1 MPKVLS
7 EDQVAF
13 FRREGFVTPV
23 TVMSPADMRAVLDSM
38 AAWEKQSGKRAKTH
52 LRGKPHLLLTALA
65 KLIRTQRLLD
75 AVEDLIGPDIVC
87 MESGFL
93 WKDARDPG
101 FVAWH
106 QDSSYMKLDPPLAVN
121 AWIALTDSK
130 LDNGA
135 MQFIKNSHTMGDV
148 PYEMIPAENHMLKFS
163 RQVVGLDTAADRR
176 VTAELEPGQI
186 SIHNANVV
194 HGSAPNQSD
203 RPRIGFGCLFAP
215 PHVKN
220 LKGGFMSVSLVRGRD
235 TAGLFELEPEPACDY
250 DPPAVAAYD
259 KVMNAAMKLYK
270 TE

>member
-1 MPKVLS
+1 MPKFLS
-7 EDQVAF
+7 DVQVTHY
-13 FRREGFVTPV
+13 RNEGFITPI
-23 TVMSPADMRAVLDSM
+23 TVMPPAEARKVLDAM
-38 AAWEKQSGKRAKTH
+38 AAWEKESGKRTKTY

-65 KLIRTQRLLD
+65 KLIRTPRLLD

-87 MESGFL
+87 LETGFL
-93 WKDARDPG
+93 WKDAHDPG

-106 QDSSYMKLDPPLAVN
+106 QDSSYMKFDPPLALN

-135 MQFIKNSHTMGDV
+135 MQFIRDSHTKGDV
-148 PYEMIPAENHMLKFS
+148 PYELIPAENHMLKFS
-163 RQVVGLDTAADRR
+163 RQVVGLDTGANRR

-194 HGSAPNQSD
+194 HGSAPNESD

-215 PHVKN
+215 PTVRN
-220 LKGGFMSVSLVRGRD
+220 LKGGFLSATLVRGRD
-235 TAGLFELEPEPACDY
+235 AMGNFELEPEPRCDY

-259 KVMNAAMKLYK
+259 KVMNASMKLYK
-270 TE
+270 VE

>member
-7 EDQVAF
+7 EDQVARY
-13 FRREGFVTPV
+13 RREGFLTPI
-23 TVMSPADMRAVLDSM
+23 T
-38 AAWEKQSGKRAKTH
+38 
-52 LRGKPHLLLTALA
+52 
-65 KLIRTQRLLD
+65 
-75 AVEDLIGPDIVC
+75 
-87 MESGFL
+87 L
-93 WKDARDPG
+93 WKDAHDPG

-106 QDSSYMKLDPPLAVN
+106 QDSTYMKFDPPLALN
-121 AWIALTDSK
+121 AWIALSDSK

-135 MQFIKNSHTMGDV
+135 MQFIVDSHKLGDV

-163 RQVVGLDTAADRR
+163 RQVVGVDTSRR

-194 HGSAPNQSD
+194 HGSEPNRSD

-220 LKGGFMSVSLVRGRD
+220 LKGSFMSATLVRGRD
-235 TAGLFELEPEPACDY
+235 TAGHFELEPEPARDY

-270 TE
+270 VE

>member
-1 MPKVLS
+1 MPKALS
-7 EDQVAF
+7 EDQIAHY
-13 FRREGFVTPV
+13 RREGFITPI
-23 TVMSPADMRAVLDSM
+23 TVMPPADAQAVLD
-38 AAWEKQSGKRAKTH
+38 ATGAWEKQSGKRAKEH

-65 KLIRTQRLLD
+65 KLIRTPKLLD

-87 MESGFL
+87 LETGFL

-106 QDSSYMKLDPPLAVN
+106 QDSSYLKFDPPLALN

-135 MQFIKNSHTMGDV
+135 MQFIRDSHKLGDV

-163 RQVVGLDTAADRR
+163 RQVVGVDTSRR

-194 HGSAPNQSD
+194 HGSEPNHSD

-215 PHVKN
+215 PHVKA
-220 LKGGFMSVSLVRGRD
+220 LKGGFMSASLVRGRD
-235 TAGLFELEPEPACDY
+235 SAGNFDLEPEPSRDY
-250 DPPAVAAYD
+250 DPPAVAAYE

-270 TE
+270 VE

>member
-1 MPKVLS
+1 
-7 EDQVAF
+7 
-13 FRREGFVTPV
+13 
-23 TVMSPADMRAVLDSM
+23 M
-38 AAWEKQSGKRAKTH
+38 A
-52 LRGKPHLLLTALA
+52 L
-65 KLIRTQRLLD
+65 
-75 AVEDLIGPDIVC
+75 
-87 MESGFL
+87 
-93 WKDARDPG
+93 
-101 FVAWH
+101 
-106 QDSSYMKLDPPLAVN
+106 N

-135 MQFIKNSHTMGDV
+135 MQFIRDSHTLGDV

-163 RQVVGLDTAADRR
+163 RQVVGLDTAAGRR

-220 LKGGFMSVSLVRGRD
+220 LKRDSFMSATLVRGRD
-235 TAGLFELEPEPACDY
+235 TAGNFELEPEPAHDY

-270 TE
+270 AE